1 MTFVEPGGCVAVT
14 GATGFVGQTLVEH
27 LVASGF
33 EVIGISDHPE
43 PAPRISRLLRQYI
56 CADLTNGWPDMR
68 PIHGLVHLA
77 GLAAVQPS
85 FGRPQDYLNI
95 NSSIVTHMF
104 EHALRAGWAGRAL
117 IVSSGAVYGSVTAS
131 DQPGFVESSP
141 TAATS
146 PYVVSKLLVEIQAEY
161 YGRQGI
167 DAMVV
172 RPFNHIGPGQGPGFI
187 VPDLKA
193 KVVDWQPGTA
203 VTVGNLDSSRDY
215 TDVRDIVR
223 AYRLLLEKCDPRH
236 RTYNVC
242 SGSAHSGHEV
252 LEAVCTA
259 LGRPIPPTKVVADR
273 AIDPHV
279 ITGNAQ
285 RLRLETGWEPTI
297 TLQQSIRDFVNSEP
311 SHSESPCQDLPI
323 PR

>member
-1 MTFVEPGGCVAVT
+1 MTFVEPGDCIAVT
-14 GATGFVGQTLVEH
+14 GATGFVGQALVEH
-27 LVASGF
+27 LVASGY
-33 EVIGISDHPE
+33 EVIGISEHPT
-43 PAPRISRLLRQYI
+43 PPQRISQLLSQYV
-56 CADLTNGWPDMR
+56 CADLTRGWPDMA

-85 FGRPQDYLNI
+85 FERPQDYLNI
-95 NSSIVTHMF
+95 NSSMVTHLF
-104 EHALRAGWAGRAL
+104 EHALRTGWAGRAL
-117 IVSSGAVYGSVTAS
+117 IVSSGAVYGSVTES
-131 DQPGFVESSP
+131 DQQGFVESSP

-161 YGRQGI
+161 YWRQGI

-215 TDVRDIVR
+215 SDVRDIVR
-223 AYRLLLEKCDPRH
+223 AYRLLLENREPNH
-236 RTYNVC
+236 TTYNVC
-242 SGSAHSGHEV
+242 SGSAHSGREV

-259 LGRPIPPTKVVADR
+259 LGRSVPPTKVAVDR
-273 AIDPHV
+273 AIDPHA
-279 ITGNAQ
+279 ITGNAR
-285 RLRLETGWEPTI
+285 RLRLETGWKPTI

-311 SHSESPCQDLPI
+311 SRPESPCQDLPI